1 MVLTDLSKT
10 MLNPSSVLKQ
20 QRQLKNPRMLTL
32 QILPIFYLFSLLSQQ
47 NQLRKS
53 LKYPN
58 ISKNSNPILM
68 EKNLMHRHLP
78 NRLSS
83 PTLLRRHLKSK
94 RPSHAFKTRKLKP
107 FRKS

>member
-1 MVLTDLSKT
+1 MVLTDLSET

-32 QILPIFYLFSLLSQQ
+32 QILSIFYLFSLLFQQ

-58 ISKNSNPILM
+58 ISKNSNLILM

-78 NRLSS
+78 NHLSS
-83 PTLLRRHLKSK
+83 PTLLGRHLKSK
-94 RPSHAFKTRKLKP
+94 RPSCVFKTRKLKP